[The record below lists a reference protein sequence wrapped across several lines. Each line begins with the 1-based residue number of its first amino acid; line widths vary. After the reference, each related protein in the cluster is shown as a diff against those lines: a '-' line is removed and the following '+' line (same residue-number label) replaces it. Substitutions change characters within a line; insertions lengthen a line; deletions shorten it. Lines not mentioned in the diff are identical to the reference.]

1 VVWSGN
7 PNHRRD
13 HQRSIPLA
21 EFMRLLPADMNA
33 ICLQP
38 DVRESDLPAVQAND
52 RIRQAGP
59 ELKNFAETAAL
70 MAALDLVISVDTSVV
85 QLAGAMGKP
94 VWVLVSHTPDW
105 RCLLNRNDSDW
116 YPSAR
121 IFRQRTIDDW
131 SQPLHEVRNAL
142 LKWSQKQASNIAD

>member
-1 VVWSGN
+1 M
-7 PNHRRD
+7 H
-13 HQRSIPLA
+13 
-21 EFMRLLPADMNA
+21 LLPADMTA

-38 DVRESDLPAVQAND
+38 DVRASDLPAVQAND
-52 RIRQAGP
+52 RIRKVGP

-70 MAALDLVISVDTSVV
+70 IAALDLVISVDTSVV

-94 VWVLVSHTPDW
+94 VWVLVSHAPDW
-105 RCLLNRNDSDW
+105 RRLLNRNGSDW

-121 IFRQRTIDDW
+121 IFRQGAIDDW
-131 SQPLHEVRNAL
+131 SRPLHDVHNAM